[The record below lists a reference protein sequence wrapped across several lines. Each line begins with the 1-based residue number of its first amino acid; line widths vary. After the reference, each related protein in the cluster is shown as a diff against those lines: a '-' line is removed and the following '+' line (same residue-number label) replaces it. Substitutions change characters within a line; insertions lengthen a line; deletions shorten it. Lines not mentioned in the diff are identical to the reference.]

1 VRQADLYCHHPSEKH
16 YAFNFLCV
24 VLLSQYGTSAIFN
37 MEFSDLIL
45 LGEGVF
51 QLKEGDDQW
60 DPRLCEAVPNDS
72 RITDI
77 HRGSGCPLMLVD

>member
-1 VRQADLYCHHPSEKH
+1 
-16 YAFNFLCV
+16 
-24 VLLSQYGTSAIFN
+24 